1 MREDSGF
8 GVVLIVAGQEAGG
21 AAQTVE
27 IGTLAR
33 IVDFEQLDDGLL
45 GITARGERRFRI
57 VHVHQESDGL
67 NVCQV
72 EWREDEVRAEVPPQ
86 HAVLAELLRRAIE
99 QIGPAY
105 GELTPAYE
113 DATWVSMRLAEI
125 LPLAPI
131 ERQELLELNDG
142 PERLQ
147 WLQTRLNIQEAARR
161 ARRQLTLVQP
171 YATTIAAN
179 QTKRGPADHAVIL
192 ADDEAERR
200 VAVERR
206 RVAQH
211 EDRADTRRMQS
222 DAARDGAGPQAHH
235 REQHAERERAPGTS
249 RRARAAAR
257 SARTAGSALRSRES
271 TTLLPAAPAACRP
284 GSAAL
289 RTAGSGRRSRRACWK
304 FAPQL

>member
-1 MREDSGF
+1 MRSATFASIPLFPLHTVLFPGGPLRLRIFEPRYLDMVSRCMREDSGF
-8 GVVLIVAGQEAGG
+8 GVALIVAGQEAGG

-33 IVDFEQLDDGLL
+33 IVVFEQLDDGLL

-72 EWREDEVRAEVPPQ
+72 EWRADEARAEVPPQ
-86 HAVLAELLRRAIE
+86 HAVLAELLQRAIE

-113 DATWVSMRLAEI
+113 DASWVSMRLAEI

-147 WLQTRLNIQEAARR
+147 WLQTRLNIQEAR
-161 ARRQLTLVQP
+161 
-171 YATTIAAN
+171 
-179 QTKRGPADHAVIL
+179 DES
-192 ADDEAERR
+192 DDN
-200 VAVERR
+200 
-206 RVAQH
+206 
-211 EDRADTRRMQS
+211 
-222 DAARDGAGPQAHH
+222 
-235 REQHAERERAPGTS
+235 
-249 RRARAAAR
+249 
-257 SARTAGSALRSRES
+257 
-271 TTLLPAAPAACRP
+271 
-284 GSAAL
+284 
-289 RTAGSGRRSRRACWK
+289 
-304 FAPQL
+304 

>member
-1 MREDSGF
+1 MRSATHASIPLFPLHTVLFPGGPLRLRIFEPRYLDMVSRCLREDSGF
-8 GVVLIVAGQEAGG
+8 GVALIVAGQEAGG
-21 AAQTVE
+21 SAQTVE

-57 VHVHQESDGL
+57 VHVRQESDGL

-86 HAVLAELLRRAIE
+86 YGVLAELLRRALE

-113 DATWVSMRLAEI
+113 DASWVGMRLAEI

-147 WLQTRLNIQEAARR
+147 WLQARLNIQ
-161 ARRQLTLVQP
+161 
-171 YATTIAAN
+171 
-179 QTKRGPADHAVIL
+179 D
-192 ADDEAERR
+192 
-200 VAVERR
+200 
-206 RVAQH
+206 
-211 EDRADTRRMQS
+211 
-222 DAARDGAGPQAHH
+222 ARD
-235 REQHAERERAPGTS
+235 
-249 RRARAAAR
+249 
-257 SARTAGSALRSRES
+257 ES
-271 TTLLPAAPAACRP
+271 DDN
-284 GSAAL
+284 
-289 RTAGSGRRSRRACWK
+289 
-304 FAPQL
+304 